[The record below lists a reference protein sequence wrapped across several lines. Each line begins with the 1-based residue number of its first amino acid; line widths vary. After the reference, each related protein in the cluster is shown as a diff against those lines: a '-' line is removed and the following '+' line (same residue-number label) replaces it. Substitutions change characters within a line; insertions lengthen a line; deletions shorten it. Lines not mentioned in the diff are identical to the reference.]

1 MKTSTKNKFVKLW
14 TSELEICNEINAIY
28 KKIETAEILE
38 KSTKALQKKYDSL
51 VNKQAKIYASLV
63 QMIIKGEIGEDAPK
77 QCKSELGELYGYV
90 EDCFTEAWT
99 DYLYE
104 LEKQAA

>member
-14 TSELEICNEINAIY
+14 TRELEICNEITAVD

-38 KSTKALQKKYDSL
+38 KPTKTLQKRHDAL
-51 VNKQAKIYASLV
+51 VNKQGKVYEQLV
-63 QMIIKGEIGEDAPK
+63 QMIIKGEIGEEAPK
-77 QCKSELGELYGYV
+77 QCRNELGVLYGYV
-90 EDCFTEAWT
+90 EDCFPEAWT

-104 LEKQAA
+104 VERQAA

>member
-14 TSELEICNEINAIY
+14 VKELEICNEINAVY

-38 KSTKALQKKYDSL
+38 KPIKTLQKKHDSL
-51 VNKQAKIYASLV
+51 VNKQDKVYKQLV
-63 QMIIKGEIGEDAPK
+63 QMITKGEIGEDAPK
-77 QCKSELGELYGYV
+77 QCRSELGELYGYV
-90 EDCFTEAWT
+90 EDCFPEAWT

-104 LEKQAA
+104 VERQVA